1 MICFVV
7 GRILE
12 AEECPLDVQS
22 RWKADEQGTFTLT
35 QAEFEV
41 NIVQLS
47 KILHTAIWLRKRA
60 LQVLFP

>member
-1 MICFVV
+1 MYSSAV

-22 RWKADEQGTFTLT
+22 RWETGDQGTFTLT

-41 NIVQLS
+41 KIV
-47 KILHTAIWLRKRA
+47 IN
-60 LQVLFP
+60 